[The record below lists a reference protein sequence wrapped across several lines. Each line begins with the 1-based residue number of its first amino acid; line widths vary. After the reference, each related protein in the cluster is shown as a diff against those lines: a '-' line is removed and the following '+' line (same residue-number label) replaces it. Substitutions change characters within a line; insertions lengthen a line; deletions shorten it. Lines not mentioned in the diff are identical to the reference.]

1 MCKIA
6 NKVEMNQVMMTIE
19 DLDAQIKALQE
30 QREEAVS
37 HVKKFMKDRDNV
49 LTENF
54 NVNYTKFTQS
64 RFDTNSFKEDH
75 KDIYDLYIKETSST
89 RFTYKRRIDEST
101 A

>member
-37 HVKKFMKDRDNV
+37 RVKKFMKDRDNV

-75 KDIYDLYIKETSST
+75 KDIYDLYIKETFST

-101 A
+101 T